1 MRYWICAMQRAE
13 RQRQRRV
20 ATVGNGR
27 PAAGV
32 MRLRRRE
39 GRRSDG
45 LAFAFAFAEPFRP
58 FHSSRVFVESWLAW
72 ASSVLA
78 LFSLF

>member
-1 MRYWICAMQRAE
+1 MQRAE

-39 GRRSDG
+39 GRRSGG
-45 LAFAFAFAEPFRP
+45 LAFAFAELFRP